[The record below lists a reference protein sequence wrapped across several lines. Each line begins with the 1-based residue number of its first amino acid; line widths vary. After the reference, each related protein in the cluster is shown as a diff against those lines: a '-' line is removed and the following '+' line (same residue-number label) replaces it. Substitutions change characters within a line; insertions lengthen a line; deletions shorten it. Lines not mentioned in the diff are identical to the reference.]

1 MQVLANRLEVVGKNR
16 WWISVVGLLL
26 SLGVIS
32 LPLGVWVNASADPA
46 HRVVYELIIWGSVVA
61 TLLYVARVEKRPL
74 SSIGFRVPG
83 IKDASIAILA
93 GIFILASLAAVY
105 YVMFPALHW
114 TGNQGGGFGRV
125 PYWLQVLIV
134 VRAAVSEEVFFRGYA
149 IERLHELSGSRT
161 TAAIVSCTIFTLDHV
176 SFWGWHHIFIAGT
189 AGIILTLL
197 YLWRRNLWVNMIAHF
212 VVDGAA
218 FLL

>member
-1 MQVLANRLEVVGKNR
+1 MRIR
-16 WWISVVGLLL
+16 VVGLLFC
-26 SLGVIS
+26 LGVMS
-32 LPLGVWVNASADPA
+32 LPLGLWVNASADPV
-46 HRVVYELIIWGSVVA
+46 HGVVYELIIWGSVVA

-114 TGNQGGGFGRV
+114 NENQQMAAASAS

-212 VVDGAA
+212 IVDGAA